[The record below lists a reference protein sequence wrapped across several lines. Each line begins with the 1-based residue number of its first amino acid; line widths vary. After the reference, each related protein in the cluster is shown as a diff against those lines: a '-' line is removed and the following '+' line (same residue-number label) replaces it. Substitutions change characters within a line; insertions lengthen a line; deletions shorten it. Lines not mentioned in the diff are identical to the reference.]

1 MNQAGTITFTAA
13 LLKHGSWGHRGM
25 GRHPSTMT
33 LWIADNRRVAMIE
46 WDIPALDTTEEIGLW
61 FEDGVLVDYD
71 GIMALPG
78 EAVSMLRVYGF
89 VVPEDME

>member
-1 MNQAGTITFTAA
+1 
-13 LLKHGSWGHRGM
+13 
-25 GRHPSTMT
+25 
-33 LWIADNRRVAMIE
+33 
-46 WDIPALDTTEEIGLW
+46 
-61 FEDGVLVDYD
+61 VDYD